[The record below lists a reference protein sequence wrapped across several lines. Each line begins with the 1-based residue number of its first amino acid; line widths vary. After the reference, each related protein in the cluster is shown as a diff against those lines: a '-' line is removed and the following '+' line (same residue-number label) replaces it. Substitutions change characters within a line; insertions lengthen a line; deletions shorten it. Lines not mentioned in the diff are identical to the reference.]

1 MSQNEP
7 QSTSPLVAFLSPLQR
22 RMVAGALSALALV
35 VLVGFILTLFWV
47 MRLFVT
53 TFSGILWPLA
63 VAGIAALILRPIVL
77 LFETKL
83 GLTRVKSII
92 LLYTIGA
99 LAVFGVL
106 TLLLPLAISQIYDFA
121 QQAPA
126 LLANAKTYIAAK
138 SPEIIDLLKQYLS
151 DEAID
156 ELGTRITQSL
166 QSYASLALPRVS
178 TLKDWLTS
186 AAGLA
191 TGLAVIPIYLFFFLM
206 TDRDPMHDL
215 KKELTFIRENWREDI
230 AFLIREFAM
239 SVVSFFRGQIIIGLI
254 MGVLLATGFTIVGL
268 RFGLLLGLFMGILNI
283 IPYLGTIIGLGLALP
298 IAFIQDGGGLS
309 LAVMSLIVFVIVQII
324 EGYVLTPKIMGK
336 STGLH
341 PLTIIIA
348 IFFWGVA
355 LNGLL
360 GMILAI
366 PLTAFFVVLWRL
378 ISRKYLSRFTSG
390 ESQPVPNQ

>member
-1 MSQNEP
+1 M
-7 QSTSPLVAFLSPLQR
+7 
-22 RMVAGALSALALV
+22 MAGALSALALV
-35 VLVGFILTLFWV
+35 VLVGFVLTLFWV

-53 TFSGILWPLA
+53 TFSGVLWPLA
-63 VAGIAALILRPIVL
+63 VAGIAALILRPMVL
-77 LFETKL
+77 IFESKL
-83 GLTRVKSII
+83 GLSRIKSII

-99 LAVFGVL
+99 LTVFGLL
-106 TLLLPLAISQIYDFA
+106 TLILPVAISQIFDFA

-126 LLANAKTYIAAK
+126 LVANARTYIAAK
-138 SPEIIDLLKQYLS
+138 SPEVIDLLKQYLS
-151 DEAID
+151 DEAIS
-156 ELGTRITQSL
+156 ELGTSITQSI

-178 TLKDWLTS
+178 TLKDWIAS

-206 TDRDPMHDL
+206 SDRDPTHDI
-215 KKELTFIRENWREDI
+215 KKELSFIRESWRDDI
-230 AFLIREFAM
+230 TFLIREFAM

-254 MGVLLATGFTIVGL
+254 MGVLLATGFTVIGL
-268 RFGLLLGLFMGILNI
+268 RFGLLLGLLMGILNI
-283 IPYLGTIIGLGLALP
+283 VPYLGTIIGLGLALP
-298 IAFIQDGGGLS
+298 IAFIQDDGGIVMAGLA
-309 LAVMSLIVFVIVQII
+309 LLVFVIVQVI
-324 EGYVLTPKIMGK
+324 EGYILTPKIMGK

-378 ISRKYLSRFTSG
+378 ISRKYLTKISS
-390 ESQPVPNQ
+390 ELQQPAPQSPSI

>member
-178 TLKDWLTS
+178 TLKDWLIS